1 MDEQLFSQLKEI
13 IVSKLNISDPSK
25 IVPEARFREDL
36 HADSLDTYE
45 LVYAIEEQMNITIPP
60 EKASTFE
67 RVKDA
72 MDYIASQKK

>member
-1 MDEQLFSQLKEI
+1 MEQEIFEQLKAI
-13 IVSKLNISDPSK
+13 IVSKLNIDDPAK
-25 IVPEARFREDL
+25 VVPEARFREDL

-45 LVYAIEEQMNITIPP
+45 LVYAIEEQMNINVPP

-72 MDYIASQKK
+72 LDFIIAEKK

>member
-1 MDEQLFSQLKEI
+1 MDQQLYDQLKEI
-13 IVSKLNISDPSK
+13 IVSKLNISDASK
-25 IVPEARFREDL
+25 IVPDARFREDL

-72 MDYIASQKK
+72 MDFIESQKK